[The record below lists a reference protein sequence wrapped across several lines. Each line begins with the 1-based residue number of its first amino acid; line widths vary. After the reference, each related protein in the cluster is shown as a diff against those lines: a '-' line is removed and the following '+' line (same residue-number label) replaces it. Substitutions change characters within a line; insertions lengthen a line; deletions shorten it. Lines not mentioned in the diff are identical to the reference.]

1 MVTNAAVQA
10 IVQLALVEQERQV
23 VKEELLLVSFS
34 VASLRLLQL

>member
-1 MVTNAAVQA
+1 MQA

-23 VKEELLLVSFS
+23 TTEELLLVSFS